1 MLSET
6 IRVKGNGRLLIENK
20 IKENQNT
27 YAVKIIG
34 ALAAMVMQNY

>member
-6 IRVKGNGRLLIENK
+6 IRVKVTEGLLIKNK

-34 ALAAMVMQNY
+34 ALAAMRMQNH